1 VSTLMDHRLGLK
13 AETTYGTPVTVNRF
27 YPYLDVKSEWDP
39 RPRQGKGITSGGR
52 RGHLASR
59 RFLPNGQGS
68 ITTKIELES
77 KNAGVILDAAFGAS
91 TVTTITGGAQMNFTP
106 LTTGTLL
113 GSYTIQVVKVQN
125 EGTDFVETYAGC
137 TASKFT
143 IEQPEDDIPTLEVE
157 WDALSYTTA
166 TGAAS
171 ASYAS
176 APTIFDASQA
186 TVGYASTL
194 TVPTTTALATGLT
207 AITSFRSWKLDVDNK
222 IDTGRWN
229 LNAARTQP
237 AMGMP
242 EYKFSAKVEHNATT
256 IPAAMAAGTQSPW
269 YTTYTTTEAISSG
282 FAQLQV
288 VAPKVAIEK
297 ANIEAKIGDLTM
309 INLDATLTNDGTNK
323 DLYVAYR
330 TTDTAL

>member
-52 RGHLASR
+52 RGYLASR

-143 IEQPEDDIPTLEVE
+143 IEQPEDDILTLEVE
-157 WDALSYTTA
+157 WDALSYTRRRARRPRRTPPRRP
-166 TGAAS
+166 S
-171 ASYAS
+171 
-176 APTIFDASQA
+176 
-186 TVGYASTL
+186 ST
-194 TVPTTTALATGLT
+194 PRRR
-207 AITSFRSWKLDVDNK
+207 RS
-222 IDTGRWN
+222 
-229 LNAARTQP
+229 
-237 AMGMP
+237 
-242 EYKFSAKVEHNATT
+242 
-256 IPAAMAAGTQSPW
+256 GTP
-269 YTTYTTTEAISSG
+269 
-282 FAQLQV
+282 
-288 VAPKVAIEK
+288 
-297 ANIEAKIGDLTM
+297 
-309 INLDATLTNDGTNK
+309 
-323 DLYVAYR
+323 R
-330 TTDTAL
+330 R